1 MSKLKYSYNQ
11 GYFAVMFYVSV
22 ILFLT
27 SLGLIYSCLRTQSY
41 AYLAIGI
48 VALIIG
54 VIGLLEVSMKKKIF
68 PHGSNHLLRELIALV
83 LLAIAVYI
91 IRYGSLNEYLNWR
104 EKMVAIICFVIGM
117 HALHLR
123 GYIKAE
129 PK

>member
-1 MSKLKYSYNQ
+1 MPKLKYSYTP
-11 GYFAVMFYVSV
+11 GYFTVMFYVAA

-27 SLGLIYSCLRTQSY
+27 SLGLIYSCLHTQSY
-41 AYLAIGI
+41 SYLAIGI

-54 VIGLLEVSMKKKIF
+54 VIGLLEVSLKKKIF
-68 PHGSNHLLRELIALV
+68 PHGSNHLLRELIALI